1 MEDFLREGSPSGGAD
16 HVITKIT
23 AGVKNPDRAN
33 IFIDGRFAFSLD
45 IAQVVDFNVKAQ
57 QKISPRRLQELRDA
71 SEFGKLY
78 QRALEWALAR
88 PRSERETKDYLNQRK
103 YRRVALNRQ
112 REREGKKPLPELQDN
127 TIALV
132 LTRLIEKGYVDNIKF
147 AQYFVE
153 NRQIRKGVS
162 MKRLRME
169 LKQKGIDNN
178 VIQQVLATTE
188 RTEEEE
194 MLKVIRKKRR
204 KYDDQ
209 KLVAYLVRQGFD
221 IQKSKDT
228 VEHYSLGED
237 EPSPFF

>member
-1 MEDFLREGSPSGGAD
+1 
-16 HVITKIT
+16 
-23 AGVKNPDRAN
+23 
-33 IFIDGRFAFSLD
+33 
-45 IAQVVDFNVKAQ
+45 
-57 QKISPRRLQELRDA
+57 
-71 SEFGKLY
+71 
-78 QRALEWALAR
+78 
-88 PRSERETKDYLNQRK
+88 
-103 YRRVALNRQ
+103 
-112 REREGKKPLPELQDN
+112 
-127 TIALV
+127 
-132 LTRLIEKGYVDNIKF
+132 
-147 AQYFVE
+147 
-153 NRQIRKGVS
+153 